1 MNGKSFFRLLLRW
14 IIAAGAVCFAAWVLP
29 GIEVADFGTALL
41 VALVLGLLNA
51 LVKPILHF
59 LSMPLIILT
68 LGLFLLVINAVLL
81 YFVGDIVPGFQV
93 KGLWP
98 ALWGS
103 LIISIFTSLFSGKSK
118 VRVKTNGN
126 NNTGVQ

>member
-1 MNGKSFFRLLLRW
+1 MNGKSIFRLLLNW
-14 IIAAGAVCFAAWVLP
+14 LVAAGAVCLAAWILP
-29 GIEVADFGTALL
+29 GIEVESFRTALL

-51 LVKPILHF
+51 IIKPILQF
-59 LSMPLIILT
+59 LSLPLIILT

-93 KGLWP
+93 YGFWP

-103 LIISIFTSLFSGKSK
+103 LIISIVSSLFSGKSK
-118 VRVKTNGN
+118 VRVKTNRN
-126 NNTGVQ
+126 NDSGIQ